1 MKLASSNAA
10 CHCDLCLPDEVRI
23 NLDMKDP
30 TTFKK
35 NNSKPEKNQ
44 RPWNTVV
51 SIFYLNQ
58 KGVWS
63 QPSQQDQH
71 LSVLDMDLECQTKT
85 LTSILVRAFLA
96 SAVLN
101 TQSTSESLLQF
112 FVWGNG
118 HCSLGMYWGPAR
130 ASKHSRRGSYVN
142 NYHKVCCA
150 TRCRAVLYYF
160 VGQWS

>member
-35 NNSKPEKNQ
+35 KQQQTWKEPKALKYSCLNFLFKSKN
-44 RPWNTVV
+44 
-51 SIFYLNQ
+51 
-58 KGVWS
+58 
-63 QPSQQDQH
+63 QH

-150 TRCRAVLYYF
+150 TRCRAVL
-160 VGQWS
+160 